1 MSLWMIWIIIG
12 IACVIIEIFTPGFF
26 FMSIGMS
33 AILTGL
39 FALVVSNVFIQA
51 IVFIIISFLI
61 FINMKKLSKKIFKTT
76 DKPTNVY
83 ALIGKKGMVTKDITK
98 TTRGYVK
105 INGEIWS
112 AISVNEDDIEKD
124 SIVVV
129 RKVEGNKVI
138 VEKLEEEK

>member
-33 AILTGL
+33 TILTGL

>member
-1 MSLWMIWIIIG
+1 MIWIIIG

>member
-33 AILTGL
+33 TILTGL

-51 IVFIIISFLI
+51 IIFIIISFLI

-129 RKVEGNKVI
+129 RKVEGNQVI